1 MTAIGKLSSMNFSGY
16 VGCVTTFSRVL
27 ATYCMLVSSRIWIR
41 CRFISGWLVII
52 HTHLYYLP
60 LSLSLSLVI
69 AVVVVVILAFFLLQ
83 SRGGATVL
91 LCFLYKV
98 VDCSHSMLANVTIIV
113 VRFIEY
119 LAPFCSSYNVLTLW
133 WLWTSLRAGSIVSG

>member
-69 AVVVVVILAFFLLQ
+69 AVVVVVILEFFYCSNEVALLYF
-83 SRGGATVL
+83 SV
-91 LCFLYKV
+91 
-98 VDCSHSMLANVTIIV
+98 
-113 VRFIEY
+113 
-119 LAPFCSSYNVLTLW
+119 SSIK
-133 WLWTSLRAGSIVSG
+133 SSIVLILCWQISQL